1 MIVFTGDSKES
12 GTHSNV
18 MEELNFNHSFKEIL
32 NKFLLKNKKVS
43 FKINGEL
50 NETGIRLLNDGNKS
64 VLQKSSVDSFIM
76 AVKK

>member
-1 MIVFTGDSKES
+1 MTN
-12 GTHSNV
+12 TN
-18 MEELNFNHSFKEIL
+18 
-32 NKFLLKNKKVS
+32 LKIKKVS

-50 NETGIRLLNDGNKS
+50 NETGIRRLNDENKS